1 MKMPVLNAADKK
13 FMDEMDGTFDDP
25 KFVEKFKKNMKAD
38 AKKEKAK
45 KVKK

>member
-25 KFVEKFKKNMKAD
+25 KFVEKFIKNMD
-38 AKKEKAK
+38 ANKKKEK
-45 KVKK
+45 VKKARK